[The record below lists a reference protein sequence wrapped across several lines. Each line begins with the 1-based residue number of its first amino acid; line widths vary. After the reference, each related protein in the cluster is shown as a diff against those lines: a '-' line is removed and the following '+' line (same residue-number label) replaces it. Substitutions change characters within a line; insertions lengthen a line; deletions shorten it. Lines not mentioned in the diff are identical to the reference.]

1 MRYSSTPVLMLVL
14 SCWLLPAYAALHA
27 PRCTTSIS
35 MSMSA
40 CNSGSRHARLVVST
54 HNKPLP
60 DHTALDEL
68 SKVDAS
74 FASRVVTAASEEHA
88 RIVMSPTGSLTGDVD
103 DVRKVGEAA
112 GKAAAAALSMGAV
125 DLTLELDESIESVE
139 HPADGP
145 GMYKY
150 AALVAGLGVLQ
161 RVYVPLQ
168 AREGGASSMAAS
180 VRLALQPSGRQLA
193 ADALDAIEAG
203 RMLARDIGSGDPE
216 VMTPLRLASAVQEAV
231 QDVAGVEVS
240 IVNDLEALGN
250 EYPLLMA
257 VARASVAVER
267 HRPCVVRM
275 EWRGRGE
282 ITRTV
287 CVAGKGVTY
296 DVGGADIKV
305 GGSMAGMRRDKCG
318 AAAAAGFFLACARAD
333 PALTEG
339 LQLIVELGCVR
350 NSVGADAFVADEIIT
365 GHAGQRVLIGNTD
378 AEGRLVLAD
387 VLSNLR
393 ARVVADP
400 SAHPQP
406 TLLSLATLTGHASRS
421 FGPYAAATDSAAAR
435 AAGGVA
441 SRLASAGAL
450 LGQPLEVSSL
460 RREDFR
466 FIAPGCGNTPVA
478 QCGALYDV
486 LQSNNAPTAV
496 TARGHQFPMAF
507 LLIASGLMEHGAA
520 DELPLPFCHV
530 DLADSVADEYGV
542 ETGSPILPLFGHFV
556 LGLG

>member
-1 MRYSSTPVLMLVL
+1 MLVPC
-14 SCWLLPAYAALHA
+14 SALPSA
-27 PRCTTSIS
+27 RTTVLRMAGGGAS
-35 MSMSA
+35 SA
-40 CNSGSRHARLVVST
+40 SANAHIVVST
-54 HNKPLP
+54 HNTPP
-60 DHTALDEL
+60 PGHAALDEL
-68 SKVDAS
+68 AKVDAG
-74 FASRVVTAASEEHA
+74 FTSRVVAAASEEHT
-88 RIVMSPTGSLTGDVD
+88 RIVLSPTGFLTGDVD

-112 GKAAAAALSMGAV
+112 GDGAAAAMGMGAAE
-125 DLTLELDESIESVE
+125 LTLDVDDAIESVV

-145 GMYKY
+145 GVYSY
-150 AALVAGLGVLQ
+150 AALVAGLGALQ
-161 RVYVPLQ
+161 RAYVPLQ
-168 AREGGASSMAAS
+168 ARSTGSAAS
-180 VRLALQPSGRQLA
+180 TSIRLALHPSGTQLA
-193 ADALDAIEAG
+193 AGALEAIEAG
-203 RMLARDIGSGDPE
+203 RTLARDIGSGDPE

-231 QDVAGVEVS
+231 QEVPGVEVS
-240 IVNDLEALGN
+240 VVSDLDTLRVD
-250 EYPLLMA
+250 YPLLMA
-257 VARASVAVER
+257 VARASIPVER

-275 EWRGRGE
+275 IWRGRGE
-282 ITRTV
+282 TKRTV

-318 AAAAAGFFLACARAD
+318 AAAAAGFILSCARAD

-339 LQLIVELGCVR
+339 LQAVVELGCVR
-350 NSVGADAFVADEIIT
+350 NSVGSDAFVADEIIT

-387 VLSNLR
+387 VLSHLR
-393 ARVVADP
+393 ARIVAEP
-400 SAHPQP
+400 SAYPQP
-406 TLLSLATLTGHASRS
+406 TVLSLATLTGHASRA

-460 RREDFR
+460 RREDFA

-478 QCGALYDV
+478 QCGAPYDV

-507 LLIASGLMEHGAA
+507 LLIASGLAQHGAA
-520 DELPLPFCHV
+520 DELPLPYCHV
-530 DLADSVADEYGV
+530 DLADSVADAYGV
-542 ETGSPILPLFGHFV
+542 ETGSPIVPLFGHFV
-556 LGLG
+556 LGLE